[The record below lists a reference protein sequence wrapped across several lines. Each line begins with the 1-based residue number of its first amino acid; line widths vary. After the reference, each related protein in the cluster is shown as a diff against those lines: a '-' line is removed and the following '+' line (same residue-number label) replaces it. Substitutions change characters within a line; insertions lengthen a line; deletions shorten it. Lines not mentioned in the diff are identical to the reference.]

1 MAVWRYRDCVS
12 TFNVGGQDRQVRI
25 HWIEH
30 RRNVDNVELDYYEF
44 VDGLDPVELDLDLV
58 EFEAV
63 QNSTHYLRWNH
74 GNDCDGV

>member
-12 TFNVGGQDRQVRI
+12 TFNVGGLDRQVRI

-30 RRNVDNVELDYYEF
+30 RRNVDNVEFDHYEF

>member
-74 GNDCDGV
+74 GNDYDGV

>member
-12 TFNVGGQDRQVRI
+12 TFNVGGQDRRVRI